1 MAHHAAD
8 ATQGIAISD
17 GTNMRKFIQG
27 MANTRFVA
35 LIRKEFSQIR
45 RDRRMTISLIVPP
58 ILMILFFGYVL
69 NPIVKNLQLGVVDE
83 SRTPESRELI
93 ATLSE
98 SESFAVA
105 GSYLSARQ
113 LEDAIGRGKLTAGVV
128 IPYDFGRNLERGRP
142 ATVQFLLN
150 AMDANTAR
158 IAQAYAESVIA
169 AYNSGLRTSGMNA
182 DFRRVAPVGAQ
193 PHSEV
198 LLYPAFL
205 YNPGLVSSWFV
216 VTGVFGM
223 LCILNASIVS
233 AAAMVKEREAG
244 TLEQL
249 MMSPAGT
256 YTIVAAK
263 IVPLFLLLCLM
274 VLGAVGLMKLVF
286 QVPFRGGYLLVMLG
300 AALCVLCG
308 IGIGTFIATFTK
320 TAAQAQLTSFFVNPP
335 LSSLS
340 GALTPAQALPAWMRP
355 LTNINPIYHF
365 GIIARGSM
373 LRGSGLDTL
382 WPNFLALLAF
392 TLILVSLSVW
402 RFRKQL
408 S

>member
-1 MAHHAAD
+1 
-8 ATQGIAISD
+8 
-17 GTNMRKFIQG
+17 MRKFMQG
-27 MANTRFVA
+27 IGNTRFLA

-45 RDRRMTISLIVPP
+45 RDRQVTLSLIVPP
-58 ILMILFFGYVL
+58 VLMVLLFGSVL
-69 NPIVKNLQLGVVDE
+69 NPTVSNLRLGVVDD

-98 SESFAVA
+98 SESFAVS
-105 GSYLSARQ
+105 GNYLSTGPLGSEISHGN
-113 LEDAIGRGKLTAGVV
+113 LEAGVV
-128 IPYDFGRNLERGRP
+128 IPYEFGRDLQQGKP
-142 ATVQFLLN
+142 VTVQFLLN

-169 AYNSGLRTSGMNA
+169 TFNSGLTNSGLSA
-182 DFRRVAPVGAQ
+182 GFTQVAGTGA
-193 PHSEV
+193 PHRSQV
-198 LLYPAFL
+198 LLFPAFL
-205 YNPGLVSSWFV
+205 FNPGLVASWFV

-223 LCILNASIVS
+223 LCILNASIVT

-244 TLEQL
+244 TFEQL

-256 YTIVAAK
+256 SSIIVAK
-263 IVPLFLLLCLM
+263 IVPLFLLLCVMVVSAVALM
-274 VLGAVGLMKLVF
+274 RLVF
-286 QVPFRGGYLLVMLG
+286 HVPVRGGYLLVMLG

-335 LSSLS
+335 LSTLS
-340 GALTPAQALPAWMRP
+340 GALTPVQALPSYLRP
-355 LTNINPIYHF
+355 LTNVNPIYHF
-365 GIIARGSM
+365 GVIARGSM
-373 LRGSGLDTL
+373 LRGSGFDTL
-382 WPNFLALLAF
+382 WPHFLALLAF
-392 TLILVSLSVW
+392 ALVLVSLSVW

>member
-1 MAHHAAD
+1 
-8 ATQGIAISD
+8 
-17 GTNMRKFIQG
+17 MRKFVLGI
-27 MANTRFVA
+27 ANTRFVA

-69 NPIVKNLQLGVVDE
+69 NPIVKNLRLGVVDE

-105 GSYLSARQ
+105 GSYLSSGQ
-113 LEDAIGRGKLTAGVV
+113 LGDAIGRGKLTAGVV
-128 IPYDFGRNLERGRP
+128 IPYDFGRDLERGRP

-373 LRGSGLDTL
+373 LRGSGLETL
-382 WPNFLALLAF
+382 WPNFLALFAF

>member
-1 MAHHAAD
+1 
-8 ATQGIAISD
+8 
-17 GTNMRKFIQG
+17 MRKFIQG

-45 RDRRMTISLIVPP
+45 RDRRMTISLILPP

-69 NPIVKNLQLGVVDE
+69 NPIVKNLRLGVVDE

-105 GSYLSARQ
+105 GSYLSAGQ
-113 LEDAIGRGKLTAGVV
+113 LGDAIGRGKLTAGVV
-128 IPYDFGRNLERGRP
+128 IPYEFGRDLQRGRP

-205 YNPGLVSSWFV
+205 HKPRADQSRV
-216 VTGVFGM
+216 VEESR
-223 LCILNASIVS
+223 I
-233 AAAMVKEREAG
+233 
-244 TLEQL
+244 
-249 MMSPAGT
+249 
-256 YTIVAAK
+256 
-263 IVPLFLLLCLM
+263 
-274 VLGAVGLMKLVF
+274 
-286 QVPFRGGYLLVMLG
+286 
-300 AALCVLCG
+300 
-308 IGIGTFIATFTK
+308 
-320 TAAQAQLTSFFVNPP
+320 
-335 LSSLS
+335 
-340 GALTPAQALPAWMRP
+340 
-355 LTNINPIYHF
+355 
-365 GIIARGSM
+365 
-373 LRGSGLDTL
+373 
-382 WPNFLALLAF
+382 
-392 TLILVSLSVW
+392 
-402 RFRKQL
+402 
-408 S
+408 

>member
-1 MAHHAAD
+1 
-8 ATQGIAISD
+8 
-17 GTNMRKFIQG
+17 MRTFIQG
-27 MANTRFVA
+27 VANTRLMA
-35 LIRKEFSQIR
+35 LIRKEFNQIR
-45 RDRRMTISLIVPP
+45 RDRRMTLSLILPP
-58 ILMILFFGYVL
+58 ILMILLFGFVL
-69 NPIVKNLQLGVVDE
+69 NSTVANLRLGVVDD
-83 SRTPESRELI
+83 SRTPESRELT

-105 GSYLSARQ
+105 GNYLSASQ
-113 LEDAIGRGKLTAGVV
+113 LGDVIARGKLDAGVI
-128 IPYDFGRNLERGRP
+128 IPYEFGRDLQRGRP

-158 IAQAYAESVIA
+158 IAQAYAEIVIET
-169 AYNSGLRTSGMNA
+169 YNNGLRASGLNA
-182 DFRRVAPVGAQ
+182 DFRREAAAGVQ
-193 PHSEV
+193 PRSRV

-256 YTIVAAK
+256 YTIIVAK
-263 IVPLFLLLCLM
+263 ITPLFLLLCLM

-286 QVPFRGGYLLVMLG
+286 RVPFRGGYLLVFLG

-308 IGIGTFIATFTK
+308 IGIGTFIATFTR
-320 TAAQAQLTSFFVNPP
+320 TSAQAQLTSFFVNPP

-340 GALTPAQALPAWMRP
+340 GALTPAQALPAWLRP
-355 LTNINPIYHF
+355 PTSINPIYHF
-365 GIIARGSM
+365 GVIARGSM
-373 LRGSGLDTL
+373 LRGSGLGTL
-382 WPNFLALLAF
+382 WPHFLVLLAF
-392 TLILVSLSVW
+392 ALVLVSLSVW

-408 S
+408 G

>member
-1 MAHHAAD
+1 
-8 ATQGIAISD
+8 
-17 GTNMRKFIQG
+17 MRKFIQG

-274 VLGAVGLMKLVF
+274 VLGAIGLMKMVF
-286 QVPFRGGYLLVMLG
+286 QVPFRGGYVLVMLG

-320 TAAQAQLTSFFVNPP
+320 TSAQAQLTSFFVNPP

-373 LRGSGLDTL
+373 LRGSGLETL
-382 WPNFLALLAF
+382 WPNFLALFAF

>member
-1 MAHHAAD
+1 
-8 ATQGIAISD
+8 
-17 GTNMRKFIQG
+17 MRKFMRG
-27 MANTRFVA
+27 VGNTRLVV

-45 RDRRMTISLIVPP
+45 RDRQVTLSLIVPP
-58 ILMILFFGYVL
+58 ILMILLFGTVL
-69 NPIVKNLQLGVVDE
+69 NPTVSNLRLGVVDN

-105 GSYLSARQ
+105 GNYLSAGQ
-113 LEDAIGRGKLTAGVV
+113 LGDEIGSGRLDAGVV
-128 IPYDFGRNLERGRP
+128 IPYEFGRDLQRGDKV
-142 ATVQFLLN
+142 TVQFLLN

-169 AYNSGLRTSGMNA
+169 TYNSGLRGSANSGLNA
-182 DFRRVAPVGAQ
+182 EFHQVAAAGT
-193 PHSEV
+193 PHRSQV

-205 YNPGLVSSWFV
+205 FNPGLVASWFV

-244 TLEQL
+244 TFEEQL

-256 YTIVAAK
+256 SSIIVAK
-263 IVPLFLLLCLM
+263 IAPLFLLLCVM
-274 VLGAVGLMKLVF
+274 VLGAVILMRLVF
-286 QVPFRGGYLLVMLG
+286 HVPFRGGYLLVMLG

-308 IGIGTFIATFTK
+308 IGVGTFIATFTR
-320 TAAQAQLTSFFVNPP
+320 TAAQAQLTNFLVNPP
-335 LSSLS
+335 LSALS
-340 GALTPAQALPAWMRP
+340 GALTPCRHFRRGCRP
-355 LTNINPIYHF
+355 LTFVNPIYHF
-365 GIIARGSM
+365 GVIARGSM
-373 LRGSGLDTL
+373 LRGSGLDIL

-392 TLILVSLSVW
+392 ALVLVSLSVW

-408 S
+408 T

>member
-1 MAHHAAD
+1 
-8 ATQGIAISD
+8 
-17 GTNMRKFIQG
+17 MRKFMQG
-27 MANTRFVA
+27 IGNTRFLA
-35 LIRKEFSQIR
+35 LLRKEFSQIR
-45 RDRRMTISLIVPP
+45 RDRQVTLSLIVPP
-58 ILMILFFGYVL
+58 VVMVLLFGSVL
-69 NPIVKNLQLGVVDE
+69 NPTVSNLRLGVVDN

-105 GSYLSARQ
+105 GNYLSTGPLGNEISHGN
-113 LEDAIGRGKLTAGVV
+113 LEAGVV
-128 IPYDFGRNLERGRP
+128 IPYEFGRDLQRGKP

-169 AYNSGLRTSGMNA
+169 TFNSGLANSGLSA
-182 DFRRVAPVGAQ
+182 EFTQVAGTGGRHRSQ
-193 PHSEV
+193 V
-198 LLYPAFL
+198 LLFPAFL
-205 YNPGLVSSWFV
+205 FNPGLVASWFV

-244 TLEQL
+244 TFEQL

-256 YTIVAAK
+256 SSIIVAK
-263 IVPLFLLLCLM
+263 IVPLFLLLCVMVVSAVALM
-274 VLGAVGLMKLVF
+274 RLVF
-286 QVPFRGGYLLVMLG
+286 HVPVRGGYLLVMLG

-308 IGIGTFIATFTK
+308 IGIGTFVATFTK

-335 LSSLS
+335 LATLS
-340 GALTPAQALPAWMRP
+340 GALTPVQALPSFLRP
-355 LTNINPIYHF
+355 LTNVNPIYHF
-365 GIIARGSM
+365 GVIARGSM
-373 LRGSGLDTL
+373 LRGSGFDTL
-382 WPNFLALLAF
+382 WPHFLALLAF
-392 TLILVSLSVW
+392 ALVLVSLSVW

>member
-1 MAHHAAD
+1 M
-8 ATQGIAISD
+8 QSI
-17 GTNMRKFIQG
+17 
-27 MANTRFVA
+27 ANTRLAA
-35 LIRKEFSQIR
+35 LIKKEFSQIR
-45 RDRRMTISLIVPP
+45 RDRRVTLSLVLPP
-58 ILMILFFGYVL
+58 ILMILLFGYVL
-69 NPIVKNLQLGVVDE
+69 NSTVSNLRLGVVDD

-93 ATLSE
+93 ATLTE
-98 SESFAVA
+98 SKSFALA
-105 GSYLSARQ
+105 GNYFAVGPLG
-113 LEDAIGRGKLTAGVV
+113 DAIGRGNLQAGVV
-128 IPYDFGRNLERGRP
+128 IPYEFGRNLQRGRP

-169 AYNSGLRTSGMNA
+169 TYNSGLNA
-182 DFRRVAPVGAQ
+182 EFRRVAAAGARERSQ
-193 PHSEV
+193 V
-198 LLYPAFL
+198 VLYPAFL

-256 YTIVAAK
+256 YTIIVAK
-263 IVPLFLLLCLM
+263 IAPLFLLLCLM
-274 VLGAVGLMKLVF
+274 VTGAVGLMRLAF
-286 QVPFRGGYLLVMLG
+286 HVPFRGGYLLVMLG

-320 TAAQAQLTSFFVNPP
+320 SSAQAQLTSFFVNPP

-340 GALTPAQALPAWMRP
+340 GALTPAQALPAWLRP

-365 GIIARGSM
+365 GVIVRAST
-373 LRGSGLDTL
+373 LRGSGFGTL
-382 WPNFLALLAF
+382 WPHFLALLAF
-392 TLILVSLSVW
+392 TLVLVSLSVW

-408 S
+408 A

>member
-1 MAHHAAD
+1 M
-8 ATQGIAISD
+8 QSI
-17 GTNMRKFIQG
+17 
-27 MANTRFVA
+27 ANTRLAA
-35 LIRKEFSQIR
+35 LIKKEFSQIR
-45 RDRRMTISLIVPP
+45 RDRRVTLSLVLPP
-58 ILMILFFGYVL
+58 ILMILLFGYVL
-69 NPIVKNLQLGVVDE
+69 NSTVSNLRLGVVDD

-93 ATLSE
+93 ATLTE
-98 SESFAVA
+98 SKSFALA
-105 GSYLSARQ
+105 GNYFAVGPLG
-113 LEDAIGRGKLTAGVV
+113 DAIGRGNLQAGVV
-128 IPYDFGRNLERGRP
+128 IPYEFGRNLQRGRP

-169 AYNSGLRTSGMNA
+169 TYNSGLNA
-182 DFRRVAPVGAQ
+182 EFRRVAAAGARERSQ
-193 PHSEV
+193 V
-198 LLYPAFL
+198 VLYPAFL

-256 YTIVAAK
+256 YTIIVAK
-263 IVPLFLLLCLM
+263 IAPLFLLLCLM
-274 VLGAVGLMKLVF
+274 VMGAVGLMRLVF
-286 QVPFRGGYLLVMLG
+286 HVPFRGGYLLVMLG

-320 TAAQAQLTSFFVNPP
+320 SSAQAQLTSFFVNPP

-340 GALTPAQALPAWMRP
+340 GALTPAQALPAWLRP

-365 GIIARGSM
+365 GVIVRAST
-373 LRGSGLDTL
+373 LRGSGFGTL
-382 WPNFLALLAF
+382 WPHFLALLAF
-392 TLILVSLSVW
+392 TLVLVSLSVW

-408 S
+408 A

>member
-1 MAHHAAD
+1 
-8 ATQGIAISD
+8 
-17 GTNMRKFIQG
+17 MRKFIQG

-45 RDRRMTISLIVPP
+45 RDRRMTISLILPP

-69 NPIVKNLQLGVVDE
+69 NPIVKNLRLGVVDE

-263 IVPLFLLLCLM
+263 IAPLFLLLCLM

-340 GALTPAQALPAWMRP
+340 GALTPAQALPPLMRP
-355 LTNINPIYHF
+355 LTNFNPIYHF
-365 GIIARGSM
+365 GVIARGSM